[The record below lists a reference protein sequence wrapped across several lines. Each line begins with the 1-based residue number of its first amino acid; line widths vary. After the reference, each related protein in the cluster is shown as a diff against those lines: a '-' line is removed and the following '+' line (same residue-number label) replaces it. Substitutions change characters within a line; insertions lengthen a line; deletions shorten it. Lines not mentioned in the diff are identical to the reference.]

1 VDLDERIMQRLR
13 TFRTVSAIR
22 ARWGMC
28 CLAAIALALAATVE
42 VRAAE
47 PEIALNIGLYV
58 IRAEVVDAPETR
70 ARGLMYR
77 ESMPANHG
85 MLFVFPYP
93 EQQCFWMKNT
103 RIPLSIAFLDDRGV
117 IVNIADM
124 APQTEDNHCSAQPV
138 RYALEMNQGW
148 FAAKRIG
155 PGAQVKGLGQPA
167 PPR

>member
-1 VDLDERIMQRLR
+1 MRRLKM
-13 TFRTVSAIR
+13 FRAIFAPR
-22 ARWGMC
+22 VRWGMLG
-28 CLAAIALALAATVE
+28 LAAMVLALAAT
-42 VRAAE
+42 AKAQADE

-58 IRAEVVDAPETR
+58 IRAEVVDRPDTR

-77 ESMPANHG
+77 KSMPANHG

-103 RIPLSIAFLDDRGV
+103 LIPLSIAFLDDRGV

-124 APQTEDNHCSAQPV
+124 QPQTEDNHCSERPV

-155 PGAQVKGLGQPA
+155 PGAQVKGLGQATPQ
-167 PPR
+167 R